1 MLYFLVAYLGG
12 ALTILSPCILPV
24 LPFVFARSDKP
35 FAANGLPLLLGMA
48 LTFAAVASLAAIGGG
63 WAVQANEQA
72 RNVAIVLLA
81 VFGITL
87 LFPRLADVLTRPLVA
102 IGSRLS
108 QAAGDGQR
116 QHAAVVP
123 SLLLGIATGLLWAPC
138 AGPILGLVLTGA
150 ALQGASAHTS
160 LLLFAYGAGAA
171 SSLALAVV
179 IGGRAFD
186 AMKRSLRAGEWI
198 RRGIGVAVL
207 GGVVVIA
214 LGLDTGWL
222 TRLSS
227 AGTNRVEQALID
239 RVALIAPTA
248 GPTPLPVPVRADLAL
263 PTEGRLP
270 SLAGAAAWINS
281 PPLTAE
287 GLRARVVVVY
297 FWTYSCIN
305 CLRSIPYVRAWA
317 ERYKDQGLV
326 VIGVHAPEFAFE
338 KNPLN
343 VRRAVS
349 ELKVTFPVA
358 IDNDFSVWR
367 AFDNHYWPALYVAD
381 GQGRV
386 RYHHDGEGEYD
397 KSESV
402 IRQLLSEAGRTIAN
416 AATLQVEASGAQA
429 AADSADI
436 RSPEAYIGYDNGTG
450 PASRG
455 GAFQDK
461 AHGYVMPAALALNE
475 WGLSGSWTVE
485 RQRAVLNQPGGRIAY
500 RFHARDLHLVLGPG
514 LGPGPGPGN
523 DAKPVRFR
531 ILIDGQPPGSSH
543 GVDVDDSGLG
553 TITSQRLYQLLRQPL
568 PIGDRLFEIEF
579 LDPGAEAFVF
589 TFG

>member
-24 LPFVFARSDKP
+24 LPFVFARSDQP
-35 FAANGLPLLLGMA
+35 FVTNGLPLLLGMA
-48 LTFAAVASLAAIGGG
+48 VTFAAVASLAAIGGG
-63 WAVQANEQA
+63 WAVQANENA
-72 RNVAIVLLA
+72 RTGAIVLLA
-81 VFGITL
+81 TFGITL

-102 IGSRLS
+102 IGSSLS

-150 ALQGASAHTS
+150 ALQGASAQTS

-171 SSLALAVV
+171 TSLALAVV

-186 AMKRSLRAGEWI
+186 AMKRSLGAGELI

-207 GGVVVIA
+207 CGIVAIA

-239 RVALIAPTA
+239 RVALIAPSA
-248 GPTPLPVPVRADLAL
+248 RPTPVPANLAL
-263 PTEGRLP
+263 PSEGRMP

-287 GLRARVVVVY
+287 GLRGSVVVVY

-343 VRRAVS
+343 VRRAVG

-358 IDNDFSVWR
+358 IDNDFLVWR
-367 AFDNHYWPALYVAD
+367 AFNNHYWPALYVAD
-381 GQGRV
+381 GQGRI

-402 IRQLLSEAGRTIAN
+402 IRQLLSEAGGTVAR
-416 AATLQVEASGAQA
+416 AATLQVDAPGPQA

-436 RSPEAYIGYDNGTG
+436 RSPEAYIGYENGTG
-450 PASRG
+450 PASPG
-455 GAFQDK
+455 GAVKDK
-461 AHGYVMPAALALNE
+461 VHGYVMPSVLALNE

-514 LGPGPGPGN
+514 PGN
-523 DAKPVRFR
+523 DANPVRFR
-531 ILIDGQPPGSSH
+531 ISIDGQPPGTSH
-543 GVDVDDSGLG
+543 GVDVDDGGFG
-553 TITSQRLYQLLRQPL
+553 TVRSQRLYQLLRQPL
-568 PIGDRLFEIEF
+568 PIRNRLFEIEF
-579 LDPGAEAFVF
+579 IDPGAEAFVF